1 MLETASEWII
11 QTSFDIFAILG
22 LICIL
27 QAVSPS
33 LIPPPCQHSDVVRMT
48 PSSKT
53 NTFTFC
59 TYRAAALQRHK
70 CINFTV
76 IILFCRQNFKT
87 ESKTLEHRSC
97 WLGCGFCVVR
107 GIFYLFFP
115 QKAQH
120 IVCRPE
126 SSTFQ
131 SGQQRLLS
139 HICLLPLPICG
150 NVFKLL
156 NFYCSSVFHSCVS
169 VSSTPSRRISQAISS
184 TIQ

>member
-11 QTSFDIFAILG
+11 QTSFPIFAILG

-33 LIPPPCQHSDVVRMT
+33 LIPPPCQHSDVVKMT

-70 CINFTV
+70 CIHFTV
-76 IILFCRQNFKT
+76 IILFCRQNLKT

-107 GIFYLFFP
+107 GTFYLFFP
-115 QKAQH
+115 
-120 IVCRPE
+120 PE
-126 SSTFQ
+126 SIAYCMQARKFNFPKWTIAPSFTY
-131 SGQQRLLS
+131 LLAA
-139 HICLLPLPICG
+139 P
-150 NVFKLL
+150 
-156 NFYCSSVFHSCVS
+156 
-169 VSSTPSRRISQAISS
+169 TDMW
-184 TIQ
+184 